1 VKENPKFQDGYTNDL
16 RRRRIIQFQVYA
28 LRLRVID
35 SFGGGTVLWTMRG
48 MRANFMTVGV

>member
-1 VKENPKFQDGYTNDL
+1 VEENPKFQDGYTNDL

-35 SFGGGTVLWTMRG
+35 SFGRETVFWTMRG
-48 MRANFMTVGV
+48 VRTNFMTVGV